1 MNSVSLWLAVAC
13 IALAAC
19 AVSMLILRRCR
30 NTLAAPVPG
39 RVRLPLLTRA
49 AMPLAL
55 LLEPCVECLLP
66 PGRVARTSR
75 KLEALG
81 LGASVSVPRWEALR
95 AAQALAC
102 GMLAALAS
110 GGTLWI
116 CMLLAAGGYLFGG
129 IWLRRQHESLQ
140 RSVVRDLPAWLD
152 LMTVCVEAGATL
164 TSGLRLIVAQ
174 APESPLREF
183 FDHVL
188 REVRGGRARAQAFS
202 HVASMYAIES
212 LDTLASALSHAESS
226 GMSLGRVLRSQAEQ
240 RTAERFARAEKLA
253 MQAPVKMLGPLILCI
268 FPCTFIVIGVPIAV
282 RLKEALGA

>member
-13 IALAAC
+13 IALAVS

-30 NTLAAPVPG
+30 NTLAVPVPG
-39 RVRLPLLTRA
+39 RVRLPLLMRA
-49 AMPLAL
+49 IAPLAL
-55 LLEPCVECLLP
+55 LLEPCVECLLS

-75 KLEALG
+75 QLEALG
-81 LGASVSVPRWEALR
+81 LGPSVSVPRWEALR
-95 AAQALAC
+95 AAQALTC
-102 GMLAALAS
+102 GMLAAVAS
-110 GGTLWI
+110 GTMWL

-183 FDHVL
+183 FDRVL

-202 HVASMYAIES
+202 HVASIYAIES